1 MGWGVSH
8 IFYAI
13 NTMLIV
19 LFQFYRTPF
28 VITDEMDRIF
38 AIFAGRPQDPSFEKD
53 RIAADAIIESTG
65 ALLHFTNGCQV
76 LPRPTNGCAKNRRG
90 KFKTA
95 HVGVSYGGGQKV
107 CFPQQSSLCT

>member
-1 MGWGVSH
+1 MGWDVSLMFH
-8 IFYAI
+8 SVSVVSFTFYS
-13 NTMLIV
+13 
-19 LFQFYRTPF
+19 TPF

-53 RIAADAIIESTG
+53 RVLADSVIESTG
-65 ALLHFTNGCQV
+65 AQLQFSSGCHV

-95 HVGVSYGGGQKV
+95 HVGVSYGGRQKV
-107 CFPQQSSLCT
+107 FSS